1 MLEVVKKVLGE
12 ENEDYQK
19 FLISLKFQFVVLEE
33 GIFEIKNNGYFER
46 QSNDEFLIEMMLFVR
61 SNIDVEKKREKFE
74 KEIKRIENEIERCSR
89 MLGKRVNRLRFF
101 KRKLV

>member
-1 MLEVVKKVLGE
+1 MLEVVKKVLEE

-74 KEIKRIENEIERCSR
+74 KEIKRIE
-89 MLGKRVNRLRFF
+89 LRLRDVVECQE
-101 KRKLV
+101 RGLID